1 MKIFFRRIHLWL
13 SLAAGAV
20 ILVCCLT
27 GALLVFQKELEQ
39 AFYHSRYFVSA
50 GNQKPGP
57 DELVKA
63 VKNNNAA
70 AKINGIKIYT
80 DPERSAEINIS
91 IAEKKANESFSA
103 PQEKNN
109 KTDNTA
115 KAKEPAG
122 KPESRPPSF
131 TVFINPY
138 TAEILETYNSR
149 EGFFYQ
155 VMSLH
160 RWLLASPDG
169 IGKTI
174 TGVSTLIFL
183 FILITGIIL
192 WWPKTKNI
200 LLQRLKIKKN
210 AGWKRFNHDLHIV
223 LGFYSAIILFIFSF
237 TALAWSF
244 EWFNEG
250 IYKVTNSPLQPPPP
264 PASVYVADAKRITYN
279 EALQAAQTVLKD
291 AQYYNIA
298 KPKDSLA
305 TIAVTALSKNPVHE
319 SASDVV
325 YIDQYSGKPI
335 GTMLFSERS
344 TGSQVRSTFRPVH
357 TGSIY
362 GTPSKIVAF
371 LVCLFGASFP
381 VTGVIMWINRLKK
394 KRKKAMGK
402 TISQPVMEDVLQS

>member
-39 AFYHSRYFVSA
+39 AFNHNRYFVVP
-50 GNQKPGP
+50 GNQKLGP
-57 DELVKA
+57 DELAKA
-63 VKNNNAA
+63 VKNSNAA

-91 IAEKKANESFSA
+91 IPETKEKETVASSQQK
-103 PQEKNN
+103 
-109 KTDNTA
+109 DNAGATTA
-115 KAKEPAG
+115 KAKEPSG

-131 TVFINPY
+131 TVFVDPY
-138 TAEILETYNSR
+138 TGDIFETYNPR
-149 EGFFYQ
+149 EGFFFQ
-155 VMSLH
+155 AMSLH
-160 RWLLASPDG
+160 RWLLGSPDG
-169 IGKTI
+169 IGKMI
-174 TGVSTLIFL
+174 TGVATFIFL

-200 LLQRLKIKKN
+200 LIQRLKIKKN
-210 AGWKRFNHDLHIV
+210 AGWKRFNHDLHMV
-223 LGFYSAIILFIFSF
+223 LGFYSAILLFIFSF

-264 PASVYVADAKRITYN
+264 PTSVYVADAKRITYN
-279 EALQAAQTVLKD
+279 DALQAAQTVLKD

-298 KPKDSLA
+298 RPKDSLA
-305 TIAVTALSKNPVHE
+305 TIAVTALGKNPIHE

-325 YIDQYSGKPI
+325 YIDQYSGEPT
-335 GTMLFSERS
+335 GTMLFTERS

-362 GTPSKIVAF
+362 GTPSKIIAF
-371 LVCLFGASFP
+371 IVCLFGASFH

-394 KRKKAMGK
+394 KRKKGMGK
-402 TISQPVMEDVLQS
+402 TIDQPLTEEVLQL